1 MRRVI
6 LFAVMLGLFL
16 PLWAQEIPLTSDS
29 YNHRYAQWSPDGNW
43 VVYCKW
49 DATGHGQ
56 IYKVLSG
63 GGAETPL
70 TSDGYHHWSPQWSPD
85 GNWIVYYKDDAT
97 TYYQIYKVS
106 STGGAETPLTS
117 DSYDH
122 RYPQW
127 SPDGNWIV
135 YEKLDATGYRQIYK
149 VSSGAGIEETEIGN
163 NQTGTISVY
172 PNLLT
177 GNTPVKLS
185 LSKKGYVEVSV
196 YGISGRLVYH
206 NGPVQWSEG
215 SHVLQLKNLQNGIYF
230 LKVELDGVSIG
241 EEKLIILR

>member
-29 YNHRYAQWSPDGNW
+29 YDH
-43 VVYCKW
+43 YCP
-49 DATGHGQ
+49 H
-56 IYKVLSG
+56 
-63 GGAETPL
+63 
-70 TSDGYHHWSPQWSPD
+70 
-85 GNWIVYYKDDAT
+85 
-97 TYYQIYKVS
+97 
-106 STGGAETPLTS
+106 
-117 DSYDH
+117 
-122 RYPQW
+122 W

-135 YEKLDATGYRQIYK
+135 YEKLDATGYKQIYK
-149 VSSGAGIEETEIGN
+149 VSSGAGIEEDIIST
-163 NQTGTISVY
+163 NQTGTICVY

-177 GNTPVKLS
+177 GDTPVKLS

-206 NGPVQWSEG
+206 NGPIQWSEE

-241 EEKLIILR
+241 EEKLTILK